1 MAEEPSSWSGIGS
14 QDHGAV
20 DAPDGIG
27 PGPRRPTDEPDTGVG
42 RPVCPMAGRR
52 RAGRSRH
59 RARWL
64 LLAAG
69 LLLVVVVVVGWL
81 WVDGQVHP
89 SGPRGAQVVVT
100 VAPGASTEH
109 TLDVLSAK
117 GVMGSPL
124 AFRLWTI
131 VHGSVAIDA
140 GTYAFNRNDG
150 FAAVWEIFNGGPN
163 VFHLDVRPGLTVAEV
178 AGQLGLMPGQDGV
191 AFERLATSGVLRSPY
206 EPAGSKSLEG
216 LLGTGVYEILP
227 GETDRTLLGQM
238 IARFDAEAA
247 SAGLAAGAA
256 ALGYTPYQVVTVASI
271 DEKEGVYGPN
281 LGPVARVIYNR
292 LARGMPLQMDSTV
305 LYALGQD
312 GGTVTHADEATPS
325 PYNTYLNTGL
335 TPTPICFPSTAALAA
350 ALHPPAGQWLYFQV
364 VSENGTEAFAD
375 TFAQQLA
382 NEKLAQERGLP

>member
-1 MAEEPSSWSGIGS
+1 MPEEPSSLTGDPASGAGTPLRPVA
-14 QDHGAV
+14 G
-20 DAPDGIG
+20 
-27 PGPRRPTDEPDTGVG
+27 RRPT
-42 RPVCPMAGRR
+42 R
-52 RAGRSRH
+52 RSRL
-59 RARWL
+59 RVRWL
-64 LLAAG
+64 LVGAAG
-69 LLLVVVVVVGWL
+69 VLVVLVVVGWL

-109 TLDVLSAK
+109 TLDVLSSK

-131 VHGSVAIDA
+131 VHGSVTIDA
-140 GTYAFNRNDG
+140 GTYAFNRDDG
-150 FAAVWEIFNGGPN
+150 FAAVWNIFTGGPN

-206 EPAGSKSLEG
+206 EPVGSKSLEG

-238 IARFDAEAA
+238 IARFDADAA
-247 SAGLAAGAA
+247 SAGLTTAAA
-256 ALGYTPYQVVTVASI
+256 ALGYTPYEVVTVASI

-312 GGTVTHADEATPS
+312 GGAVTHADEETPS

-335 TPTPICFPSTAALAA
+335 TPTPICFPSLAALAA
-350 ALHPPAGQWLYFQV
+350 ALHPPAGQWLYFEV

>member
-1 MAEEPSSWSGIGS
+1 MPEGTPPQAGDP
-14 QDHGAV
+14 
-20 DAPDGIG
+20 G
-27 PGPRRPTDEPDTGVG
+27 PGARGLADRADTGAG
-42 RPVCPMAGRR
+42 TPLRPVPSRR
-52 RAGRSRH
+52 HTRRSRH
-59 RARWL
+59 RLRWVVL
-64 LLAAG
+64 GAVA
-69 LLLVVVVVVGWL
+69 VVVVAVVVGWV
-81 WVDGQVHP
+81 WVDGQVGP
-89 SGPRGAQVVVT
+89 SGPKGAQVVVT
-100 VAPGASTEH
+100 VAAGASTQH

-131 VHGSVAIDA
+131 VHGSVVIDA
-140 GTYAFNRNDG
+140 GTYAFNRDDG
-150 FAAVWEIFNGGPN
+150 FATVWNILNGGPN

-178 AGQLGLMPGQDGV
+178 AGQLGLMPGQDGI
-191 AFERLATSGVLRSPY
+191 AFERLATSGVVRSPY

-216 LLGTGVYEILP
+216 ILGTGVYEILP
-227 GETDRTLLGQM
+227 GESDRTLLRQM
-238 IARFDAEAA
+238 ITRFDADAA
-247 SAGLAAGAA
+247 SAGLTTGAA
-256 ALGYTPYQVVTVASI
+256 ALGFTPYEVVTIASI

-312 GGTVTHADEATPS
+312 GGSVTHADEQTPS
-325 PYNTYLNTGL
+325 PYNTYLNPGL
-335 TPTPICFPSTAALAA
+335 TPTPICFPSQAALSA

>member
-1 MAEEPSSWSGIGS
+1 MPEEPTSWAGPEEPTSWSGDATS
-14 QDHGAV
+14 GAGT
-20 DAPDGIG
+20 PL
-27 PGPRRPTDEPDTGVG
+27 
-42 RPVCPMAGRR
+42 RPVAGRGSTR
-52 RAGRSRH
+52 RSRH
-59 RARWL
+59 RVRWL
-64 LLAAG
+64 LLGAAG
-69 LLLVVVVVVGWL
+69 VLAVVVVVGWL
-81 WVDGQVHP
+81 WVAGQVHP

-100 VAPGASTEH
+100 VAPGATTQH

-124 AFRLWTI
+124 AFRLWEV
-131 VHGSVAIDA
+131 VHGSVVVDA

-150 FAAVWEIFNGGPN
+150 FAAVWNIFDGGPN

-178 AGQLGLMPGQDGV
+178 AGELGLMPGQDGV
-191 AFERLATSGVLRSPY
+191 AFERLATSGVLRSPF

-227 GETDRTLLGQM
+227 GETNRTLLGQM
-238 IARFDAEAA
+238 IARFDADAA
-247 SAGLAAGAA
+247 AAGLTADAA

-271 DEKEGVYGPN
+271 DQKEGVYGPN

-305 LYALGQD
+305 LFALGQD
-312 GGTVTHADEATPS
+312 GGTVTHADEETPS

-350 ALHPPAGQWLYFQV
+350 ALHPPAGQWLYFEV